1 MTDQSLPTTGKQSVT
16 RLLMSLLAEREKR
29 GIETYGKSLETFNG
43 RDAPRDLVEELI
55 DACQYALQW
64 QTERKELY
72 DEIAR
77 VSSSVIDLSLENAA
91 LKVKIMDLEQRVNE
105 VVSTSCPWP
114 HVPMDY

>member
-1 MTDQSLPTTGKQSVT
+1 MTDQPLPTTGKQSVT

-64 QTERKELY
+64 QTERL
-72 DEIAR
+72 A
-77 VSSSVIDLSLENAA
+77 LMAENAA

-105 VVSTSCPWP
+105 VVSTPCPWP